1 MIIIPSIDIQN
12 GKCVRLIQGDFK
24 QTSVYHNTPEHIA
37 QTFAAKGAT
46 TLHIVDLDGAQHGCL
61 TQTHCIQKIRQH
73 FPGILQVGGGIRSD
87 QDIEQLFTLGIERI
101 VLGSQ
106 AIQNIAQTKAW
117 LSQYGPE
124 KIVLALDFNIKSSV
138 QPSRAIQRQGAQS
151 TGTGVD
157 MIVNE
162 NSEHRTTQYLDHT
175 AACIPY
181 LAVQGWQEQ
190 TQHTLWEVLDQY
202 PNVIHVLCTDI
213 GKDGMQT
220 GPNFQFYE
228 QFRQRYPHI
237 QLQSSGGI
245 SNMQDILQLEQLG
258 VSAAIIGK
266 ALYENKLSLEEILLC
281 LK

>member
-37 QTFAAKGAT
+37 QIFAAKRAT

-73 FPGILQVGGGIRSD
+73 FPGVLQVGGGIRSD

-106 AIQNIAQTKAW
+106 AIQNIVQTKAW
-117 LSQYGPE
+117 LSQYSPE
-124 KIVLALDFNIKSSV
+124 KIVLALDFNIRSS
-138 QPSRAIQRQGAQS
+138 
-151 TGTGVD
+151 
-157 MIVNE
+157 
-162 NSEHRTTQYLDHT
+162 
-175 AACIPY
+175 IPY
-181 LAVQGWQEQ
+181 VAIQGWQEQ

-220 GPNFQFYE
+220 GPNFQFYQ

-245 SNMQDILQLEQLG
+245 SNMQDILQLQQLG

-266 ALYENKLSLEEILLC
+266 ALYENKLSLEEIWLC